1 MLGEQVNLSAGFAQH
16 VTVKI
21 NSPLRRETRCAMRC
35 PTRSRSRLS
44 SASVASTR
52 DLSSSLP
59 GCIMH
64 THIEYTYAVTAQ
76 SQERR
81 RGGGRGVSARA
92 GLRHR
97 KCAAAEKDAED
108 IKKAARAAGSN
119 SAEERYECVV
129 SVWTGAGVSAKQRTA
144 TVKRPNR
151 VFASRGTRARPERGD
166 VCKRLRRLSR
176 VGTAQFKSR
185 HNPHEWWL
193 HPHRRTTSSRFRRIR
208 RACGCLIRL
217 TPLPLPTRAVAPRPE
232 ERVKNGAVR
241 GGDTEVDVEKKCM
254 RRFDSVPS
262 KIAQL
267 CVEKARRR
275 RRAQCCDG
283 VRLGGLK

>member
-1 MLGEQVNLSAGFAQH
+1 MLQTTPRRPRRSRATRRRETSSYEVSMLGEQVNLSAGFAQH

-119 SAEERYECVV
+119 SGRRTLCVRGKCV
-129 SVWTGAGVSAKQRTA
+129 DGGRCFCKATHCDGETAKSSVCLPRDPGA
-144 TVKRPNR
+144 P
-151 VFASRGTRARPERGD
+151 RAR
-166 VCKRLRRLSR
+166 
-176 VGTAQFKSR
+176 
-185 HNPHEWWL
+185 
-193 HPHRRTTSSRFRRIR
+193 
-208 RACGCLIRL
+208 
-217 TPLPLPTRAVAPRPE
+217 
-232 ERVKNGAVR
+232 
-241 GGDTEVDVEKKCM
+241 
-254 RRFDSVPS
+254 
-262 KIAQL
+262 
-267 CVEKARRR
+267 
-275 RRAQCCDG
+275 
-283 VRLGGLK
+283 